1 MKVAQSLGELGNSVQ
16 LVLAGREA
24 CSHIIRLQNN
34 ERLCEEAFLKF
45 LLRINQPLP
54 LIVPNSLVSDTDLE
68 AEVERIWAA
77 QVSVKSEQRAFGAYR
92 LREISKLSVL
102 RRLRSAPGG
111 ESKNASLSD
120 VEDSYQ
126 KDTLR
131 HLLYYKR
138 LWHNQQPDIV
148 LYFGG
153 HFHQDRSAF
162 LICRELSIPSVAV
175 ESCFIPNLLYFDPAG
190 VSGSRGAISRADI
203 IHTLEA
209 IETVPQCSL
218 INALLHESLGVN
230 EARINVRSEERL
242 AIRSRLGIQPN
253 EKVAIFL
260 CQVPYDAA
268 VIEDGGD
275 YHNQAFAIENV
286 VGCLVSFVGWK
297 TLIRLHPKDDTLV
310 VKDCISKLQQTTNIL
325 IPNQVSTLSLYESV
339 IASDAAITVNSQAA
353 LQASWLGLPV
363 LILGNAFYSAKG
375 FTTDI
380 LGQHE
385 LLHAGINAT
394 LTQGRTTSN
403 QEVVSYL
410 CEMHSQY
417 LLNINDIASAT
428 SRITQMARYHK

>member
-1 MKVAQSLGELGNSVQ
+1 
-16 LVLAGREA
+16 
-24 CSHIIRLQNN
+24 
-34 ERLCEEAFLKF
+34 
-45 LLRINQPLP
+45 
-54 LIVPNSLVSDTDLE
+54 
-68 AEVERIWAA
+68 
-77 QVSVKSEQRAFGAYR
+77 
-92 LREISKLSVL
+92 
-102 RRLRSAPGG
+102 
-111 ESKNASLSD
+111 
-120 VEDSYQ
+120 
-126 KDTLR
+126 
-131 HLLYYKR
+131 
-138 LWHNQQPDIV
+138 
-148 LYFGG
+148 
-153 HFHQDRSAF
+153 
-162 LICRELSIPSVAV
+162 
-175 ESCFIPNLLYFDPAG
+175 
-190 VSGSRGAISRADI
+190 
-203 IHTLEA
+203 
-209 IETVPQCSL
+209 
-218 INALLHESLGVN
+218 
-230 EARINVRSEERL
+230 
-242 AIRSRLGIQPN
+242 
-253 EKVAIFL
+253 
-260 CQVPYDAA
+260 
-268 VIEDGGD
+268 
-275 YHNQAFAIENV
+275 